1 MSARNRNICIG
12 LLVTVLLLTATMAVG
27 TGFARFQ
34 AEESQPLVF
43 IPSAPG
49 TVYLGAVATP
59 DEGSVPVFDHQRVN
73 QWERVEGGLQLP
85 FTVANGISAQSYTK
99 QSQRFTVQLIGS
111 LGLGDPLPKVELQV
125 TEQGSRQTYQGIPTG
140 IAKGSALYQTYGEGW
155 VFQFYDE
162 AGEKCA
168 WLLSGECFSTVEMTL
183 KLTGGELTELC
194 LLQPVIEARP

>member
-1 MSARNRNICIG
+1 
-12 LLVTVLLLTATMAVG
+12 MAVG

-49 TVYLGAVATP
+49 TVYLGTVATP

-85 FTVANGISAQSYTK
+85 FTVANGVSAQSYTK

-111 LGLGDPLPKVELQV
+111 LGLGDPLPKVELQI

-140 IAKGSALYQTYGEGW
+140 IAKGSALYRTYGEGW

-194 LLQPVIEARP
+194 LLQPVIEACP